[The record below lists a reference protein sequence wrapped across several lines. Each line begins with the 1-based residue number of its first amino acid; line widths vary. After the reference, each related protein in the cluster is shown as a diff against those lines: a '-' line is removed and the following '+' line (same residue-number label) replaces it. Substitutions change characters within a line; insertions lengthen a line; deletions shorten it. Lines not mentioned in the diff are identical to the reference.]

1 MTAGKTAFLIE
12 PPTMA
17 TTYDL
22 TFVPTSVSKNN
33 AKFNKA
39 LKEFEESKL
48 LVTCIDFGE
57 VSYDLNAVE
66 LKSCSSCVRKVKL
79 LHKLSLLNE
88 ENGAEIVEIALEFIN
103 GSQCSNIVAQALLS
117 VDLGLEKA
125 LSNFTTSFTQSMKEC
140 FRGVTDAG
148 SDMKSSVLEIW
159 ENIKP
164 YMSIGFGLIAFL
176 VVFATVKVSYIIV
189 KDVLAIIKFLAR
201 NILPTNVFEYVFG
214 DGGSREAIIIG
225 ERRADVDD
233 MLRHYN
239 TSASGLVKQV
249 VLNDNN
255 LNEYSYNSGLVE
267 QSFCNWHGYIF
278 RLTAIIL
285 SGFSVNLASKYFSS
299 NSVAKYAVGDLTS
312 MLPSFID
319 DVLAYFKLPFVFN
332 TSIPDS
338 AVCIIKRLMAC
349 VKLLQKWD
357 FSKGFKGPQIVEF
370 FAVVKDYEYMKDRFM
385 TNKKVSDYLHNFAN
399 EYKIVHDF
407 ILSLKQSE
415 NRMEP
420 IVVYLAGAPGCGKS
434 SMYTTLTQI
443 LAGVCYSTTE
453 HKASTWTYTEG
464 LKHFDGYK
472 NQEIVL
478 VDDAFQTKDSETAPN
493 TLVAD
498 LIRMVNTSSY
508 NLPMA
513 HLDNKGT
520 TYFTSDFILA
530 TSNTTTLGTNII
542 KSISC
547 VKALIRRMSFPYQM
561 TLKIKLLPGET
572 VFAFI
577 NKMESSWTR
586 DETYTQ
592 RCLDLRDS
600 LWDFQRLDLSS
611 GQLIGPVMVFST
623 FIELILTEYNK
634 KKNNVILSHKNAITD
649 FTVWSKFK
657 EQAGIFT
664 TMNKAFDGVKSAYIK
679 FTTPQRLNKLR
690 SILEN
695 FHLPISDIDEILKHY
710 FSMCSRGCNYPL
722 GERIPYA
729 VPLEGRKQF
738 ATMVH
743 KEYDG
748 FKYIS
753 VEMYEYFQR
762 ALKEYDFEFIK
773 VESEEYDKRQVGE
786 TLFNLIYE
794 ELAKYES
801 WEQLEM
807 EECFT
812 YRNEYSV
819 SNILTKYIKPVVTG
833 LTILLSGISLY
844 KMLSSFGRD
853 KEKKEEKVDNK
864 HLAKELQ
871 QKLVDM
877 KTQGANMSSESLVSF
892 LSSKLKKNTLRYCFV
907 TKDDDGE
914 YEHYL
919 GYCMIPKT
927 NVVIFPY
934 HFLKNTLANPDAYK
948 IRCYFVSL
956 NPLESDKKAFEV
968 NRSEF
973 ATWKQYHRL
982 YETKLLPTDL
992 VIVNIITGDV
1002 RDVTNQFFTNSELSK
1017 GFNNLS
1023 TANSMHLVV
1032 KPIGQ
1037 NYGVQFMTVGNFN
1050 SYVDSWSYGNPNVA
1064 YSHLILYNMP
1074 TKFGDCGGC
1083 VVVNCN
1089 DGFKIIG
1096 SHTAGDNS
1104 ARAMCAIVT
1113 QEDINSVVNKYSN
1126 YCVSTDVIRKSGL
1139 VKQQN
1144 NYLNAQS
1151 GISRYPVDIVPKLDY
1166 TIQKFPAR
1174 LSPWIDEEGVKRSPM
1189 KEAQLRYQDSPVNY
1203 SLDVIGS
1210 IFFKDVAGKIVPLN
1224 SEHKIYDRI
1233 WSFEEAVLGKP
1244 GIRFFDSLN
1253 RSTSAGL
1260 KYAKMSP
1267 KGKFGFFGDGEI
1279 FNLDNP
1285 ACDVLKRDVENIIVN
1300 ARNGTRLEHIF
1311 KDCLKDE
1318 LLSVSKVKIGKTR
1331 LFNTGPLD
1339 YQIAYKMYCGA
1350 FVKAVQ
1356 DNMFRIGISIGINP
1370 YSDWDLLYRKLTSRF
1385 DHAFAGDFT
1394 GWDMKLTP
1402 QFFLGVLEIMNLWYR
1417 HRGGSI
1423 EDDKIR
1429 SVLFA
1434 EVYNSLHQGLDGIYY
1449 WFTGNSSGHAATAM
1463 NNSLYNLLLFAYC
1476 ARELTNKNLYDIS
1489 DFAIYG
1495 DDNLFVT
1502 NELAFNLKNCST
1514 LLERF
1519 GMLYGTDTKDGTTYE
1534 FKSLSDCSFLK
1545 RKFVNVDSSIL
1556 APLDIHSV
1564 LTCLFYKKTK
1574 TETEGERLL
1583 KYFRQCCE
1591 LSLHDKNTFDKYFPP
1606 IWYIVKEFSWI
1617 KQKYPDLYLIDSKQ
1631 MFLQNL
1637 TRGFEYY

>member
-1 MTAGKTAFLIE
+1 
-12 PPTMA
+12 MA
-17 TTYDL
+17 TTCDS
-22 TFVPTSVSKNN
+22 TFVPTNVSKNN
-33 AKFNKA
+33 VKFNKA

-48 LVTCIDFGE
+48 FVTCIDFGE

-79 LHKLSLLNE
+79 LHKLSLLSE
-88 ENGAEIVEIALEFIN
+88 ENGAEIVEIVLDFIN
-103 GSQCSNIVAQALLS
+103 GSQCLKIVAQALLS

-140 FRGVTDAG
+140 FKGVTDAG
-148 SDMKSSVLEIW
+148 SEMKSSVLEIW
-159 ENIKP
+159 ENVKP
-164 YMSIGFGLIAFL
+164 YMSIGFGLVAFL
-176 VVFATVKVSYIIV
+176 VVFATVKVSYIVI
-189 KDVLAIIKFLAR
+189 KDILAIIKFLAR
-201 NILPTNVFEYVFG
+201 NILPAHIYEYVFG
-214 DGGSREAIIIG
+214 DESNISTRGP
-225 ERRADVDD
+225 
-233 MLRHYN
+233 
-239 TSASGLVKQV
+239 VKQV

-255 LNEYSYNSGLVE
+255 LNEYSYNSGFVE
-267 QSFCNWHGYIF
+267 QSLCNWHGYVF

-285 SGFSVNLASKYFSS
+285 SGFSVNLASKYFAS
-299 NSVAKYAVGDLTS
+299 NSVTKYAVGDLTS

-338 AVCIIKRLMAC
+338 AVCIIKRLMVC

-385 TNKKVSDYLHNFAN
+385 TNKKVSDYLHNFAS
-399 EYKIVHDF
+399 EYKTVHDF

-530 TSNTTTLGTNII
+530 TSNTTTLGPNII

-577 NKMESSWTR
+577 NKMESSWNK

-600 LWDFQRLDLSS
+600 LWDFQRIDLSS

-623 FIELILTEYNK
+623 FIELILSEYNK
-634 KKNNVILSHKNAITD
+634 KKNNVVLSHKNAIND
-649 FTVWSKFK
+649 FTVWNKFK

-664 TMNKAFDGVKSAYIK
+664 TMNKAFDRVKGAYIR

-690 SILEN
+690 NILEN
-695 FHLPISDIDEILKHY
+695 FHLPLSDIDEILKQY
-710 FSMCSRGCNYPL
+710 FRMCSRGCNYPL
-722 GERIPYA
+722 GDRISYA
-729 VPLEGRKQF
+729 VSLENINEF
-738 ATMVH
+738 ATTH
-743 KEYDG
+743 HDG
-748 FKYIS
+748 FKYHYL
-753 VEMYEYFQR
+753 EMYEYFQR
-762 ALKEYDFEFIK
+762 TVKEYDFEFIK

-807 EECFT
+807 EECFIS
-812 YRNEYSV
+812 RNEHTV
-819 SNILTKYIKPVVTG
+819 SNILTKYIKPVVMG

-844 KMLSSFGRD
+844 KMLSSFGQD
-853 KEKKEEKVDNK
+853 KKEKEEKVDNK
-864 HLAKELQ
+864 YLAKELQ

-877 KTQGANMSSESLVSF
+877 KTQGANMSSESLISF

-907 TKDDDGE
+907 TKEGDAE

-919 GYCMIPKT
+919 GYCLIPKT
-927 NVVIFPY
+927 NVVIFPH

-948 IRCYFVSL
+948 IRCYFISL
-956 NPLESDKKAFEV
+956 NPLENDKKAFEIH
-968 NRSEF
+968 RSEF

-992 VIVNIITGDV
+992 IITNIITGDV
-1002 RDVTNQFFTNSELSK
+1002 RDITNQFFTNSELSK

-1037 NYGVQFMTVGNFN
+1037 NYGIQFMTVGNFN

-1074 TKFGDCGGC
+1074 TKSGDCGGC
-1083 VVVNCN
+1083 VIVNCN
-1089 DGFKIIG
+1089 EGFKIIG
-1096 SHTAGDNS
+1096 SHTAGDNAS
-1104 ARAMCAIVT
+1104 RAMCAIVT
-1113 QEDINSVVNKYSN
+1113 QEDINSIVNKYN
-1126 YCVSTDVIRKSGL
+1126 NHCVSTDIIAKSGL
-1139 VKQQN
+1139 IQKQS

-1151 GISRYPVDIVPKLDY
+1151 GISRYPIDIVPKLDY

-1174 LSPWIDEEGVKRSPM
+1174 LSPWVDDDGQKRSPM
-1189 KEAQLRYQDSPVNY
+1189 KEAQARYQECPINY
-1203 SLDVIGS
+1203 SLNVVDS
-1210 IFFKDVAGKIVPLN
+1210 DFFKDVAGKIVPLN

-1233 WSFEEAVLGKP
+1233 WTFEEAVLGKP

-1253 RSTSAGL
+1253 RSTSSGL
-1260 KYAKMSP
+1260 KYAKVSP
-1267 KGKFGFFGDGEI
+1267 KGKFGFFGDGEQ
-1279 FNLDNP
+1279 FNLNNS
-1285 ACDVLKRDVENIIVN
+1285 ACGTLRTDVDNIIKN
-1300 ARNGTRLEHIF
+1300 AKDGIRLKHIF

-1318 LLSVSKVKIGKTR
+1318 LLSAAKVKIGKTR

-1385 DHAFAGDFT
+1385 EYAFAGDFT

-1417 HRGGSI
+1417 HRGGTI
-1423 EDDKIR
+1423 EDDRIR

-1434 EVYNSLHQGLDGIYY
+1434 EVYNSLHQGLEGIYY

-1476 ARELTNKNLYDIS
+1476 ARELTNKSLYDIS

-1495 DDNLFVT
+1495 DDNLFLT
-1502 NELAFNLKNCST
+1502 NEVSFNLKNCSK

-1519 GMLYGTDTKDGTTYE
+1519 GMIYGTDTKDGSIYD
-1534 FKSLSDCSFLK
+1534 FKSLYECSFLK
-1545 RKFVNVDSSIL
+1545 RKFVNSDATIL

-1574 TETEGERLL
+1574 METEGERLL

-1591 LSLHDKNTFDKYFPP
+1591 LSLHDKKTFDKFFPP
-1606 IWYIVKEFSWI
+1606 IWHVIRDFSWI
-1617 KQKYPDLYLIDSKQ
+1617 KQKYPDLYLTEQKQ